1 MKQTMQSALQSVG
14 VFRHYCGYPHFI
26 LAVTIAAENPDRLQ
40 NIRKEIYLPV
50 AKICHA
56 ELANVE
62 KNIRT
67 IRDVM
72 MRNDGAAL
80 LSEMTGNS
88 CWDKRNPYPK
98 EVIGIF
104 AEYFADELLK
114 GKACQ
119 NRFASLF

>member
-26 LAVTIAAENPDRLQ
+26 LAVTIAAEDPDRLQ

-80 LSEMTGNS
+80 LAKMTGNS
-88 CWDKRNPYPK
+88 CWDKRTPYPK

-114 GKACQ
+114 GKTSQ

>member
-1 MKQTMQSALQSVG
+1 MKQNMQSTLQSVG

-26 LAVTIAAENPDRLQ
+26 LSVAIAAREPDRLQ

-50 AKICHA
+50 AKLCHA

-80 LSEMTGNS
+80 LEKITGNP
-88 CWDKRNPYPK
+88 CWRKRMPYPK
-98 EVIGIF
+98 EIIGIF
-104 AEYFADELLK
+104 AEYFADELREETFLSSK
-114 GKACQ
+114 
-119 NRFASLF
+119 LP

>member
-26 LAVTIAAENPDRLQ
+26 LSVTIAAHAPERLQ

-50 AKICHA
+50 AQMCHA

-80 LSEMTGNS
+80 LAEMTGNS
-88 CWDKRNPYPK
+88 CWEKRTPYPK
-98 EVIGIF
+98 EIIGIF
-104 AEYFADELLK
+104 AEYFSDEL
-114 GKACQ
+114 Q
-119 NRFASLF
+119 NEKISSSNIP